1 MSKAPRHAPRVSAAV
16 ALALALG
23 ALDCAHTAEDAPR
36 LEQRARA
43 DFEAGRIVEA
53 IETMQRAVALAPDDA
68 QAHFLLGVM
77 MLRTDRVG
85 EAEVELARAIA
96 LAPRNGKMLAA
107 YGLALRAQKRWSDAE
122 SALVRS
128 LLFEPGESSTI
139 AALGEL
145 YRLSGNPDKC
155 AVRYEQFV
163 WQLEQR
169 SLESLTESERRA
181 LSIARDRV
189 RECEAA
195 AEQAVARPGPP

>member
-1 MSKAPRHAPRVSAAV
+1 MSKGRRSLRAPAAV

-23 ALDCAHTAEDAPR
+23 ALGCAHTAEDAPR
-36 LEQRARA
+36 LEQQARA
-43 DFEAGRIVEA
+43 DFESGRIVEA
-53 IETMQRAVALAPDDA
+53 IETMQRVVVVAPEDA
-68 QAHFLLGVM
+68 EAHFLLGVM
-77 MLRTDRVG
+77 MLRTDRVV

-96 LAPRNGKMLAA
+96 LAPRDAKMLAA

-128 LLFEPGESSTI
+128 LLLAPGESSTI

-169 SLESLTESERRA
+169 SPKSLSESERDA
-181 LSIARDRV
+181 LRIARDRV

-195 AEQAVARPGPP
+195 AQALAGPGPH

>member
-1 MSKAPRHAPRVSAAV
+1 MSKAPRRSPRASAAV

-23 ALDCAHTAEDAPR
+23 ALGCAHTAEDAPR

-43 DFEAGRIVEA
+43 DFEAGRIFEA

-68 QAHFLLGVM
+68 EAHFLLGVM
-77 MLRTDRVG
+77 MLRTDRVV
-85 EAEVELARAIA
+85 EAEAELARAVT
-96 LAPRNGKMLAA
+96 LAPRNAKILAA
-107 YGLALRAQKRWSDAE
+107 YGLALRAQKRWGDAE

-128 LLFEPGESSTI
+128 LLLEPGDPSTI

-145 YRLSGNPDKC
+145 YRLSGKPDKC

-163 WQLEQR
+163 WQLEHR

-195 AEQAVARPGPP
+195 AQALASPP

>member
-1 MSKAPRHAPRVSAAV
+1 MSKGRRSLRAPAAV

-23 ALDCAHTAEDAPR
+23 ALGCAHTAEDAPR
-36 LEQRARA
+36 LEQQARA
-43 DFEAGRIVEA
+43 DFESGRIVEA
-53 IETMQRAVALAPDDA
+53 IETMQRVVVLAPEDA
-68 QAHFLLGVM
+68 EAHFLLGVM
-77 MLRTDRVG
+77 LLRTDRVV
-85 EAEVELARAIA
+85 EAEVELARAVA
-96 LAPRNGKMLAA
+96 LAPRDAKMLAA

-128 LLFEPGESSTI
+128 LLLAPGESSTI

-169 SLESLTESERRA
+169 SPKSLSESERDA
-181 LSIARDRV
+181 LRVARDRV

-195 AEQAVARPGPP
+195 AQALADPGPH